1 MVKINSTSRLPSI
14 DSRVILT
21 QTDTTVGF
29 LSQSAY
35 ELQAIKRR
43 VSTKPFITVYKTLS
57 ALDEHSIRVPSR
69 FKAKLRR
76 AKKSTFIVKNRAFRV
91 AADHLDAAPL
101 RDRRWNYSSSAN
113 ESGKSFQREWCE
125 AKADIIV
132 ENRDSLYE
140 GEASALYKINNK
152 KRVRLR

>member
-1 MVKINSTSRLPSI
+1 
-14 DSRVILT
+14 
-21 QTDTTVGF
+21 
-29 LSQSAY
+29 
-35 ELQAIKRR
+35 
-43 VSTKPFITVYKTLS
+43 
-57 ALDEHSIRVPSR
+57 
-69 FKAKLRR
+69 
-76 AKKSTFIVKNRAFRV
+76 V